1 MCLAVPGKIVSVNE
15 TDPLFRLGVVD
26 FGGVT
31 REVNLA
37 CVPEAVPGDYVIVHV
52 GMALSVLDEE
62 TALQT
67 RREMREIVE
76 NTSWAAEA
84 SGEKMPG
91 DAYEWVMHE
100 EEGLLELDWRPLMKS
115 VDEDLLE
122 GVSRGCI
129 ARKFHESL
137 VNLVFDVAERFCLDR
152 LVLGG
157 GCFQNAFLLE
167 GLAGMAQSRRCQLAL
182 PQRVPCNDGGI
193 SLGQV
198 AAVVR
203 QWKG

>member
-37 CVPEAVPGDYVIVHV
+37 LPEAVPGDYVIVHV

-76 NTSWAAEA
+76 KT
-84 SGEKMPG
+84 
-91 DAYEWVMHE
+91 D
-100 EEGLLELDWRPLMKS
+100 PL
-115 VDEDLLE
+115 
-122 GVSRGCI
+122 
-129 ARKFHESL
+129 
-137 VNLVFDVAERFCLDR
+137 
-152 LVLGG
+152 
-157 GCFQNAFLLE
+157 
-167 GLAGMAQSRRCQLAL
+167 
-182 PQRVPCNDGGI
+182 
-193 SLGQV
+193 
-198 AAVVR
+198 
-203 QWKG
+203 

>member
-76 NTSWAAEA
+76 NTDPVKLKDLEFTVVENAEVPEELLTIIEEKKSANFKLTYEDGGYLYIVVGYGEQNTGGYSIAVKELFLTSNAIYIDTNLIGPSKEEKITEAASYPYIVIKTE
-84 SGEKMPG
+84 
-91 DAYEWVMHE
+91 Y
-100 EEGLLELDWRPLMKS
+100 LDKS
-115 VDEDLLE
+115 V
-122 GVSRGCI
+122 
-129 ARKFHESL
+129 
-137 VNLVFDVAERFCLDR
+137 VF
-152 LVLGG
+152 
-157 GCFQNAFLLE
+157 Q
-167 GLAGMAQSRRCQLAL
+167 
-182 PQRVPCNDGGI
+182 
-193 SLGQV
+193 
-198 AAVVR
+198 
-203 QWKG
+203 

>member
-1 MCLAVPGKIVSVNE
+1 MTGEFPWGRLRQSCANGKDNNMCLAVPGQIVSINE

-76 NTSWAAEA
+76 NTD
-84 SGEKMPG
+84 P
-91 DAYEWVMHE
+91 V
-100 EEGLLELDWRPLMKS
+100 
-115 VDEDLLE
+115 
-122 GVSRGCI
+122 
-129 ARKFHESL
+129 
-137 VNLVFDVAERFCLDR
+137 
-152 LVLGG
+152 
-157 GCFQNAFLLE
+157 
-167 GLAGMAQSRRCQLAL
+167 
-182 PQRVPCNDGGI
+182 
-193 SLGQV
+193 
-198 AAVVR
+198 
-203 QWKG
+203 